1 MKDTILTILIS
12 ASTAFLGWFFTKRKY
27 NAEAVGAE
35 IDNDTKVIHLWKEWA
50 ENLKNDFDAKCNKMS
65 KEIEK
70 LSDRIE
76 ELETENR
83 NHLKTIENL
92 ISQSKVTKLKV

>member
-1 MKDTILTILIS
+1 MKETLILLLTSGLS
-12 ASTAFLGWFFTKRKY
+12 AFFGWFFSRKKT

-35 IDNDTKVIHLWKEWA
+35 IDNDTKVINLWKEWA
-50 ENLKNDFDAKCNKMS
+50 EHLKEDFEEKCNEMN
-65 KEIEK
+65 KEIQR
-70 LSDRIE
+70 LSKRIE

-92 ISQSKVTKLKV
+92 LTTSRGRNHK